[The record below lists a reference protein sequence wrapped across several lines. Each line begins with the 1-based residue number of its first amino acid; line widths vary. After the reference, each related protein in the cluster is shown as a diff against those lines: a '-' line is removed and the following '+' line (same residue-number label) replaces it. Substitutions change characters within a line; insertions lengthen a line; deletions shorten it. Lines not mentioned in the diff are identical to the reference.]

1 MPINS
6 ATTLL
11 PMIVHAIN
19 YLRTFVSRAFLNGRA
34 TAEVGHGGL
43 TAVCRGVPFQKE
55 SVMKARYEQLEH
67 PVIEFSSWPQR
78 SEKGQERK

>member
-43 TAVCRGVPFQKE
+43 TLFVA
-55 SVMKARYEQLEH
+55 
-67 PVIEFSSWPQR
+67 EFLFKR
-78 SEKGQERK
+78 SLS